1 MAVALVASFMGGCQS
16 ASPQAASQTPVAT
29 ASAEAQATAAQ
40 SAQPQQ
46 LSWDTADLSWK
57 KDTSPVTLSAFLDQ
71 TWFTVDTWGKDD
83 VSKEITKLTGVSFNI
98 TKAADSNQ
106 LQVLFAA
113 DELPDIVYSSN
124 DSIVKRLY
132 NTDVCYP
139 LEDLMKSYCPELLK
153 LLTPDEIAVNTQDD
167 GHIYA
172 IKSHYLNDSEWSNPL
187 SLPASG
193 NLGLFV
199 RQDILDQIGDPKI
212 DSMDDLI
219 NVYKTVKQKFPD
231 MVELLSNFDASSC
244 SGNDAYFASCMGLPG
259 MTSPF
264 VTSDSKVT
272 LGIEAPGYTDFFKYM
287 NELYSDGFI
296 LPESYGY
303 NQEQSDQLWKSGKV
317 FSTIQGSYWADEN
330 GNLRSVNPD
339 TTQKW
344 QVIGPL
350 SYNGSMKYMQ
360 VDTNTGWSSTF
371 ITKKCQNPAKAI
383 NYLEFI
389 KSPNGQRLTQWGI
402 EGVHY
407 TLTSDGLIQR
417 PATFDTSKSTQT
429 GVGDCE
435 PWYWEASQMFEG
447 LQIESSPQYTMT
459 TAYLKKIK
467 PMITRMPV
475 LTFVTP
481 KADTDEFN
489 IQNKIIEY
497 MGNEYTNII
506 LASKGQ
512 EVADKYN
519 SLIANLSKL
528 GVAQLDTYMTDTY
541 AKDNARFAN
550 VK

>member
-1 MAVALVASFMGGCQS
+1 
-16 ASPQAASQTPVAT
+16 
-29 ASAEAQATAAQ
+29 
-40 SAQPQQ
+40 
-46 LSWDTADLSWK
+46 
-57 KDTSPVTLSAFLDQ
+57 
-71 TWFTVDTWGKDD
+71 
-83 VSKEITKLTGVSFNI
+83 
-98 TKAADSNQ
+98 
-106 LQVLFAA
+106 
-113 DELPDIVYSSN
+113 
-124 DSIVKRLY
+124 
-132 NTDVCYP
+132 
-139 LEDLMKSYCPELLK
+139 MKSYCPELLK